1 LPQRPEKQPFIYHA
15 ECATVARR
23 PRPEDRGEEERPL
36 KGKTMN
42 GIGRRAFVAGSAAAM
57 LTAIGRASA
66 QEYPSRPITFIV
78 PFPPGGSTTIVARS
92 ISDRLG
98 ELLGQQL
105 IIDNRAGAGGTVG
118 TKALAKSDPDGYTI
132 GLGYS
137 GTLAIGPNLY
147 SNVGYDPRKDFA
159 AIGRI
164 ATAPNTLVVHPS
176 FPAKNVAELIA
187 YAKANPGKVNYGSAG
202 VGTVSHV
209 CGEYFANAAGVKL
222 VHVPYKGTGPALT
235 DLIGGHILVA
245 FAPIPATYEN
255 AKKGNMRMLAVTS
268 ATRST
273 LAPEI
278 PTIAE
283 QGISGF
289 EAVLRY
295 GVVAPY
301 GTPPAV
307 VARLNKALNAA
318 LTSDEIRKRLAL
330 EGAEP
335 LPSTPAEYAA
345 DIDREETLWG
355 KIVKA
360 SGAKAD

>member
-1 LPQRPEKQPFIYHA
+1 
-15 ECATVARR
+15 
-23 PRPEDRGEEERPL
+23 
-36 KGKTMN
+36 MN

-57 LTAIGRASA
+57 LAAIGKASA
-66 QEYPSRPITFIV
+66 QDYPTRPITFII
-78 PFPPGGSTTIVARS
+78 PFPPGGSTTIVVRS

-98 ELLGQQL
+98 ELLGQQI

-118 TKALAKSDPDGYTI
+118 TKALAKSEPDGYTI

-147 SNVGYDPRKDFA
+147 SNAGYDPRKDFA

-176 FPAKNVAELIA
+176 FPAKTVAELVA

-235 DLIGGHILVA
+235 DLIGGHIPVA

-268 ATRST
+268 ATRSS

-283 QGISGF
+283 QGIPGF

-295 GVVAPY
+295 GVVAPA
-301 GTPPAV
+301 GTPPAI
-307 VARLNKALNAA
+307 VARLNKALNDA
-318 LTSDEIRKRLAL
+318 LTSDEVRKRLAL

-335 LPSTPAEYAA
+335 LPSTPAEYTA

>member
-1 LPQRPEKQPFIYHA
+1 
-15 ECATVARR
+15 
-23 PRPEDRGEEERPL
+23 
-36 KGKTMN
+36 MN
-42 GIGRRAFVAGSAAAM
+42 GIGRRAFVAGSAAAVFAA
-57 LTAIGRASA
+57 TGKAFA
-66 QEYPSRPITFIV
+66 QDYPSRPITFII
-78 PFPPGGSTTIVARS
+78 PFPPGGSTTIVVRS

-98 ELLGQQL
+98 ELLGQQ
-105 IIDNRAGAGGTVG
+105 IVIDNRAGAGGTVG
-118 TKALAKSDPDGYTI
+118 TKALAKSEPDGYTI

-147 SNVGYDPRKDFA
+147 SNPGYDPRKEFA
-159 AIGRI
+159 AVGRV

-176 FPAKNVAELIA
+176 FPAKSVAEFIA
-187 YAKANPGKVNYGSAG
+187 YAKANPGTVNYGSAG
-202 VGTVSHV
+202 VGTVSHI
-209 CGEYFANAAGVKL
+209 CGEYFANAAGIKL
-222 VHVPYKGTGPALT
+222 VHVPYKGTGPALI
-235 DLIGGHILVA
+235 DLIGGHIPTA

-255 AKKGNMRMLAVTS
+255 AKKGVLRMLAVTS
-268 ATRST
+268 LTRSS

-283 QGISGF
+283 QGIPGF

-295 GVVAPY
+295 GVVAPA
-301 GTPPAV
+301 GTPPAI
-307 VARLNKALNAA
+307 VARLNKALNDT
-318 LTSDEIRKRLAL
+318 LKSDEIRKRLAL